1 MIARVLIVDDHALV
15 ATVLRFALR
24 ERGWSVETAAGVT
37 ADEVVEHARGFRP
50 RCVLLDTRLGP
61 TTIGIE
67 LIAPLRASG
76 AEVVM
81 LTAETE
87 PAVLAAFLEAG
98 AAGWISKHD
107 ALDDVEAALNKV
119 HAGVALIGRGRRE
132 AMLAELRSQRASRRL
147 TLSPFERMTTCGTRR
162 ARRARRR
169 SVRRGD
175 RRVPLRCCR
184 HRALPHPRGAQQAR
198 RPLPTRRC
206 SPRHPRRL
214 GQRPRSRRRRL
225 STGSRQSRPI
235 IAAPTARYRW
245 IPALRTIH
253 DPSSGSDYRGRSRR
267 RRSSERRWDWRA
279 SQSCVSEEEVVP
291 GGSAAVLATPV
302 GWGCDRPTHVVHH
315 CWDRR
320 RWN

>member
-1 MIARVLIVDDHALV
+1 MATGLGAEENTVRRSVQEMIARVLIVDDHALV

-119 HAGVALIGRGRRE
+119 HAGVALIGPGRRE
-132 AMLAELRSQRASRRL
+132 AMLAELRSQRVSRRL
-147 TLSPFERMTTCGTRR
+147 TLSPFERMTTWNAT
-162 ARRARRR
+162 
-169 SVRRGD
+169 
-175 RRVPLRCCR
+175 
-184 HRALPHPRGAQQAR
+184 
-198 RPLPTRRC
+198 C
-206 SPRHPRRL
+206 SPRSSKVCPPRRSPSPATL
-214 GQRPRSRRRRL
+214 L
-225 STGSRQSRPI
+225 SPPC
-235 IAAPTARYRW
+235 APTSAGCS
-245 IPALRTIH
+245 T
-253 DPSSGSDYRGRSRR
+253 SS
-267 RRSSERRWDWRA
+267 A
-279 SQSCVSEEEVVP
+279 SAPNSP
-291 GGSAAVLATPV
+291 L
-302 GWGCDRPTHVVHH
+302 
-315 CWDRR
+315 
-320 RWN
+320 